1 MTRIALALNVADPKL
16 AWEWFGRIGNKVDC
30 YKLQMDLFGRAGPD
44 LVRRF
49 VTAGVEV
56 FLDLKFHDIPSVVAA
71 SVRAAGEMGA
81 RLLTVHTSG
90 GAKMMA
96 EAAKASATFGAK
108 RPLVLGVTIL
118 TSLDEAELERVTGCR
133 QPVAERVMALA
144 RLAKESGCDG
154 IVCSPQEIGV
164 VKEACGKEFMVVTPG
179 IRLAQTPNDKRQ
191 TSNAK
196 PRPSANSEL
205 RRSDFGVRTSA
216 DDQARTFT
224 PAEAAKAGADYIVVG
239 RPIYEAP
246 DPVAAIAEIREQLE
260 VGNH

>member
-1 MTRIALALNVADPKL
+1 MTRIALALNVADPQL
-16 AWEWFGRIGNKVDC
+16 AWEWFGRIGNRVDC

-49 VTAGVEV
+49 VAAGAEV

-81 RLLTVHTSG
+81 MLLTVHTSG
-90 GAKMMA
+90 GTKMMA
-96 EAAKASATFGAK
+96 EAAKASAAFGAK

-133 QPVAERVMALA
+133 RPVAERVMALA

-154 IVCSPQEIGV
+154 IVCSPHEIGV
-164 VKEACGKEFMVVTPG
+164 VKEACGKDFIVVTPG
-179 IRLAQTPNDKRQ
+179 IRMGP
-191 TSNAK
+191 AK
-196 PRPSANSEL
+196 
-205 RRSDFGVRTSA
+205 GK
-216 DDQARTFT
+216 DDQARTLT

-246 DPVAAIAEIREQLE
+246 DPVAAIAEIREQLRASS
-260 VGNH
+260 